1 MVQKNSKIIFFFGII
16 IVIIIAI
23 IVTLNLT
30 KKNSSPISFN
40 RKKWME
46 KKAIEFLFDYY
57 SKLGND
63 YFNVNAYYAPLVRK
77 YYLKDSLTTDEIS
90 DLYYDSYL
98 PEYHDPVYIV
108 DSNSIKIYHASN
120 EILLKY
126 SGTFTC
132 YRKSKRR
139 YQYARNKVV
148 MVLNDEL
155 KILEIYE
162 EKVTDVLFTRNPIP
176 IY

>member
-108 DSNSIKIYHASN
+108 DSNSIKKA
-120 EILLKY
+120 LKPLKFSAKYKKGTEVNFYWLSPTEQIY
-126 SGTFTC
+126 SGRGFL
-132 YRKSKRR
+132 
-139 YQYARNKVV
+139 VPW
-148 MVLNDEL
+148 
-155 KILEIYE
+155 KIVPA
-162 EKVTDVLFTRNPIP
+162 VTDT
-176 IY
+176 